1 MSKLDILAFHA
12 LDADKHLLRVTNAA
26 FRELVDTKLAPH
38 MTTAK
43 TELYGKL
50 LQSDRSRYLAAESID
65 QNLLDDYRLRYER
78 YRQNSASLATACVD
92 ALLERSGIP
101 KSAIRAVVSNTT
113 VGGTIPNLTSVIG
126 RHLGLGTTTRVID
139 LGYMGCATALLALQV
154 IEGQLQPGEVGLIV
168 SSELTSVM
176 VNLLADNDASLVANT
191 VFGDG
196 VGAFLVAKRP
206 HRKRAFL
213 RIRGHAGSVLMDDKA
228 LSAVT
233 YEPNSIYHEIRI
245 HGTIAEV
252 AAKGVRQVMDTL
264 VRAHLS
270 TIADKVRYLATRRIP
285 CWQRHVDYAV
295 LHTAGNKVLEGLAS
309 ALELEQRQVQHN
321 FDAFRRYGNTSSA
334 SIYYALDELV
344 KNAPLKTGQTL
355 LFLGYGSGFLT
366 RGSVMEIVGNGSH

>member
-26 FRELVDTKLAPH
+26 FWELVDEKLAPH
-38 MTTAK
+38 LTTAQ
-43 TELYGKL
+43 TELYNKL

-126 RHLGLGTTTRVID
+126 RHLGLGPTTRVID

-154 IEGQLQPGEVGLIV
+154 IEEQLRPGEVGLIV
-168 SSELTSVM
+168 SCELTSVM

-196 VGAFLVAKRP
+196 VGAFLVARRP

-213 RIRGHAGSVLMDDKA
+213 RIHGHAGSVLMDDKA

-233 YEPNSIYHEIRI
+233 YEPNNVYHEIRI

-252 AAKGVRQVMDTL
+252 AAKGVRHVMDTL
-264 VRAHLS
+264 VRGHLS
-270 TIADKVRYLATRRIP
+270 TMVDKGRYLVTKRIP
-285 CWQRHVDYAV
+285 RWQRHVDYAV
-295 LHTAGNKVLEGLAS
+295 LHTAGNKVLQGLTS
-309 ALELEQRQVQHN
+309 ALQLEQRQVQHN

-344 KNAPLKTGQTL
+344 KSTPLKTGQTL

-366 RGSVMEIVGNGSH
+366 RGSVMEVVGNGSH